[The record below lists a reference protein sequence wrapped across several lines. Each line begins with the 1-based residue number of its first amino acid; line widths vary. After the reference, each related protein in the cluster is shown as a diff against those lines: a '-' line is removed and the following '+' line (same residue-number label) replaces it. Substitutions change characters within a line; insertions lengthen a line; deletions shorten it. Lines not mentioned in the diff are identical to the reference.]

1 MFQKNPDPMRMEETP
16 ERVLSAC
23 RLLARGSMSREAL
36 RAAMTLEKNGE
47 RELAEANRVIAVVQE
62 ELGLVRRKNDCLEFV
77 GGLSPLCQRP
87 GVSAGGHHLCKVQPV
102 GHCQE

>member
-62 ELGLVRRKNDCLEFV
+62 ELGLVRRKTTAWS
-77 GGLSPLCQRP
+77 LSGRRRCWPARRPFAAMSAPRCFRGRTAPL
-87 GVSAGGHHLCKVQPV
+87 
-102 GHCQE
+102 